1 MKVGISTLRVL
12 LENNVLEIKFKRRR
26 PKAGAPA
33 TRRMLCTNNPV
44 VLQSSTG
51 RQTLHYKTATG
62 TPKYS
67 PTAKNL
73 VIAWDIFKQDY
84 RAISGDN
91 IEVINT
97 IPYNSVLVSVVFSQQ
112 HYDFQLSFYLT
123 CQQLCMLSSF

>member
-12 LENNVLEIKFKRRR
+12 LENNVLEIKFKRRK
-26 PKAGAPA
+26 PKPGSPL

-44 VLQSSTG
+44 ILKSDTG

-62 TPKYS
+62 TPNYS

-97 IPYNSVLVSVVFSQQ
+97 IPISGDGKEFWQYFSDVIHPMTPQQ
-112 HYDFQLSFYLT
+112 KLT
-123 CQQLCMLSSF
+123 FFDV

>member
-1 MKVGISTLRVL
+1 MKVGIPTLRVL

-26 PKAGAPA
+26 PKAGSPA
-33 TRRMLCTNNPV
+33 TRRMLCTNSPV

-62 TPKYS
+62 TPNYS

-84 RAISGDN
+84 RSISGDN

-97 IPYNSVLVSVVFSQQ
+97 IPISGDGKEFWQYFADTIHPMTAQQ
-112 HYDFQLSFYLT
+112 KASF
-123 CQQLCMLSSF
+123 FNV